1 MRPAPF
7 SHSRVHLNATQMQ
20 HNSMQTTEFMG
31 PQSANRSVPS
41 SGLVGAVAI
50 GQNEGE
56 RLHACLRSLIGLVD
70 QLVYVDSG
78 STDGSV
84 EFARQL
90 GVEVVEL
97 DISKPFTMARGRNA
111 GFARLE
117 QILPRIEFVQFVDG
131 DCEVESGWIATA
143 TAALNSNPA
152 RGAVCGDRAERFPE
166 DSLYNRLTDMEWR
179 GPAGDVAFCGGDVLM
194 RVAALRQT
202 GGYLEH
208 MIAGEDPEICVRLR
222 QKGWK
227 LLRLDM
233 PMTKHDVAMRHFSQW
248 WKRTVRSG
256 HAYAEGAWIHSK
268 SSERPW
274 QHEVRRNF
282 FWGLLFPITITVLAI
297 PTHGL
302 TMLLWM
308 LYPVWTFKIARARQR
323 AFRDPLSDAMLYG
336 FFCMLSKFP
345 TALGQLRFY
354 WRSITRQTP
363 QLIEYK
369 ISSAKTT

>member
-50 GQNEGE
+50 GRNEGE

-308 LYPVWTFKIARARQR
+308 LY
-323 AFRDPLSDAMLYG
+323 LL
-336 FFCMLSKFP
+336 
-345 TALGQLRFY
+345 QLLQWMPY
-354 WRSITRQTP
+354 
-363 QLIEYK
+363 L
-369 ISSAKTT
+369 